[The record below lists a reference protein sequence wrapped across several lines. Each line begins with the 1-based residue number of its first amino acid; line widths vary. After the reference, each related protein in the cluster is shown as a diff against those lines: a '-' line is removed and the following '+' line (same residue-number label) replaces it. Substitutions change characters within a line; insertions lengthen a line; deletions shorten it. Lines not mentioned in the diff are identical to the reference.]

1 MTPRLAALV
10 LLAALLSCNDGTAP
24 TVDLNGAW
32 TTGMVPS
39 GDYTELYLT
48 TTGEFVTGTA
58 RWQFGLY
65 DGPLVTYSVAGL
77 EWNGTF
83 ALTLTPD
90 SGAVVTYAGKVIEPD
105 KLAGTWSAGRS
116 SGAWSFIRCSMCGRG

>member
-24 TVDLNGAW
+24 TADLNGAW

-39 GDYTELYLT
+39 GAYTELYLR
-48 TTGEFVTGTA
+48 TTGQYVTGTA
-58 RWQFGLY
+58 RWQYGLSN
-65 DGPLVTYSVAGL
+65 GPLLTYSVAGR
-77 EWNGTF
+77 ESPGTF

-90 SGAVVTYAGKVIEPD
+90 SGAVATYAGKLIEPD
-105 KLAGTWSAGRS
+105 KLTGTWSAGGS
-116 SGAWSFIRCSMCGRG
+116 SGTWSFVRTGP